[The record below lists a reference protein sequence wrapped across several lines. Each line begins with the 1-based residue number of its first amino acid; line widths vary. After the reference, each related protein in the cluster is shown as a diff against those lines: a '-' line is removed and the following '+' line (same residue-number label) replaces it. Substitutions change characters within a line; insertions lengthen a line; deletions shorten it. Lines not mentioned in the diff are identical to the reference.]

1 MVDNIGDWWGI
12 VGKVPNQGYG
22 RGSTQMFQGEFSNN
36 MDEKGRVS
44 IPAAFRDT
52 LKSCHAEGS
61 IVITR
66 TPHSRCL
73 VAYPMREW
81 KRLQQKIAATPP
93 SEALRAYKRI
103 VISSAQ
109 EFLPDRQGRVLL
121 SAALRDYAMLDRA
134 VQFLGA
140 GETFEI
146 WDKGGWDKQLEADL
160 ALAQNFELG
169 L

>member
-1 MVDNIGDWWGI
+1 
-12 VGKVPNQGYG
+12 
-22 RGSTQMFQGEFSNN
+22 MFQGEHNNN

-44 IPAAFRDT
+44 IPASFRDA
-52 LKSCHAEGS
+52 LKNFHGESA
-61 IVITR
+61 IIITR

-81 KRLQQKIAATPP
+81 RQLQKKIAATPP
-93 SEALRAYKRI
+93 SEKLRAYKRI

-121 SAALRDYAMLDRA
+121 SAALREYASLDRA
-134 VQFLGA
+134 VQFAGA

-146 WDKGGWDKQLEADL
+146 WDKGSWEKQLEADL
-160 ALAQNFELG
+160 SLAQGFELD